1 MFGEGSF
8 TVEAPNPGLRI
19 TGGDLLQSNSAS
31 IVIAQS
37 ESTNPGFEM
46 LTSQNNV
53 KSDGELQPTQSIN
66 AIFVNEDD
74 AEVTVLTEE
83 VTIE

>member
-1 MFGEGSF
+1 
-8 TVEAPNPGLRI
+8 
-19 TGGDLLQSNSAS
+19 
-31 IVIAQS
+31 
-37 ESTNPGFEM
+37 M